1 MLKISSYAIV
11 DTTDSIHRA
20 RRHAREPEILQWVLV
35 LGLCSLLVF
44 AVLAFGAVDEWSTFA
59 FEAGAAVLFLV
70 WAGKQLVS
78 RQVTLSKNP
87 LYLPA
92 FLFFGLIL
100 AQVALRRSAYG
111 YVTEYE
117 ALQYISY
124 GMVLLIGAECVREEE
139 ARKIFAHV
147 MVVFGACYAF
157 FALVQELTANGKIF
171 WLHSP
176 QFHGSIYGSYV
187 NHDHYAGLME
197 MLVPLPFVLSM
208 GHLLRGGKRVLVAF
222 CAVLMASTIFLSGS
236 RGGMLAFV
244 LEMVLFAALTLG
256 KRRSPRIAL
265 GSMAV
270 CVLVLAFLV
279 FLGKGQVLGRLG
291 DLSPGARLDMTKDSL
306 RMFSMRPIWGWGL
319 GTFPTV
325 YPSYRSF
332 YTNLFVNEAH
342 NDYAQLLVETG
353 LLGFALMLWFLICL
367 YRNGLPTSRRWEF
380 KWDGAV
386 SLAALLGCTGILLH
400 SFVDFNL
407 QIPANAALFYVL
419 CGLAASG
426 PLAELSKPGRSRA
439 IRNERIG
446 GRRTPSDNGDSLARS
461 T

>member
-20 RRHAREPEILQWVLV
+20 RRHAREPGTLQWVLV
-35 LGLCSLLVF
+35 LGLCALLIF

-171 WLHSP
+171 WVHSP

-208 GHLLRGGKRVLVAF
+208 GHLMRGGKRVLVAF

-256 KRRSPRIAL
+256 KKRSPRIAL

-439 IRNERIG
+439 IRNEGIG
-446 GRRTPSDNGDSLARS
+446 VRRTPSDNGDSLARS